1 MNSTIGDLSDHLDG
15 ISEEDYFQNLLS
27 FLNNQA
33 QLSKTI
39 YPPRGSWFKAF
50 EHSSFA
56 NTKVIILGQDPYHG
70 DGQAE
75 GLSFSVPEG
84 VRVPPSLKNIYKEL
98 ASDLNI
104 NTPEHGHL
112 ASWAKQGVLLL
123 NSVLTVAKNNPASHA
138 NQGWEVFTDHV
149 ISLLSDKKQ
158 HLVFLLWGAYA
169 GKKTELIDSE
179 KHLILTAPHPSPFS
193 AHKGFF
199 GCQHFSQANDYLIST
214 NQQPIEWGEVT
225 L

>member
-1 MNSTIGDLSDHLDG
+1 MNSDIGDWSTHLDG
-15 ISEEDYFQNLLS
+15 ISEEDYFQNLLG
-27 FLNNQA
+27 FLNHQN

-39 YPPRGSWFKAF
+39 YPPSGSWFKAF

-56 NTKVIILGQDPYHG
+56 NTKVVILGQDPYHG
-70 DGQAE
+70 EGQAE
-75 GLSFSVPEG
+75 GMSFSVPEG
-84 VRVPPSLKNIYKEL
+84 IKIPPSLRNIYKEL

-104 NTPEHGHL
+104 NTPKNGHL
-112 ASWAKQGVLLL
+112 SSWAKQGVLLL
-123 NSVLTVAKNNPASHA
+123 NSVLTVEKSNPASHA

-149 ISLLSDKKQ
+149 ISLLSNKKQ

-169 GKKTELIDSE
+169 GKKVELINTD
-179 KHLILTAPHPSPFS
+179 KHLILRAPHPSPFS

-199 GCQHFSQANDYLIST
+199 GCQHFSQVNNYLTST
-214 NQQPIEWGEVT
+214 NQQSIDWR

>member
-1 MNSTIGDLSDHLDG
+1 MNSTIGDWSDHLDG
-15 ISEEDYFQNLLS
+15 ISEENYFQNLLG

-112 ASWAKQGVLLL
+112 ASWSKQGVLLL

-214 NQQPIEWGEVT
+214 NQQSIEWGEVT